1 MYNTDFNKG
10 YNTALYNLLVLLTTT
25 SPLNN
30 GFDCV
35 KDADSECWSISNL
48 VGNSPNPFFYFTFI
62 FSLSWNN
69 THFFY

>member
-10 YNTALYNLLVLLTTT
+10 YNTMLYYLLVLLITS

-35 KDADSECWSISNL
+35 KDADKEC
-48 VGNSPNPFFYFTFI
+48 
-62 FSLSWNN
+62 
-69 THFFY
+69 